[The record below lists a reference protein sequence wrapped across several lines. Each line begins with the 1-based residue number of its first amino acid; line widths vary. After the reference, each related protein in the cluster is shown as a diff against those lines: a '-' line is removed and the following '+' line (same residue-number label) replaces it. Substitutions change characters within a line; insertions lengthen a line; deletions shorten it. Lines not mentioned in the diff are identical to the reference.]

1 MLEYKKNYLTI
12 SKKIKKWP
20 ATRQDTPNVYDQVA
34 SIYCMERDFIKK
46 SKYLYQG
53 KIKGYLMKDNQSFD
67 IDNKLDFELV
77 KFIFK
82 KYKFYK

>member
-1 MLEYKKNYLTI
+1 
-12 SKKIKKWP
+12 
-20 ATRQDTPNVYDQVA
+20 
-34 SIYCMERDFIKK
+34 MERDFIKK